1 MPGFRRFAHARNF
14 PRNLGNSV
22 ILVFFRVTITYKR
35 HICILCAAISVMAA
49 CDNKFSSALAY
60 ALGKLGVPN
69 ITPKTEQR
77 SSIEAIYR
85 GKDVFMWLPT
95 GFRKS
100 LCFHMLPFVMDYKHK
115 LVSSTKSSLVI
126 VVSPLIALMVDQV
139 RSLRSKDVM
148 ASILTTPSK
157 DCAVAAEL
165 LATESSLTTDTL
177 LFRTPESLLW
187 SRWRQKLEK
196 DLCQRE

>member
-1 MPGFRRFAHARNF
+1 
-14 PRNLGNSV
+14 
-22 ILVFFRVTITYKR
+22 
-35 HICILCAAISVMAA
+35 
-49 CDNKFSSALAY
+49 
-60 ALGKLGVPN
+60 
-69 ITPKTEQR
+69 
-77 SSIEAIYR
+77 
-85 GKDVFMWLPT
+85 
-95 GFRKS
+95 
-100 LCFHMLPFVMDYKHK
+100 MLPFVMDYKHK

-139 RSLRSKDVM
+139 RSLRSKDMM